1 MEKTKKQRRQK
12 SEEGRRG
19 RRGADILKDRLRDM
33 SETNKRD
40 YVREKPR

>member
-1 MEKTKKQRRQK
+1 MEKTKKQRRQPERK
-12 SEEGRRG
+12 RSRG
-19 RRGADILKDRLRDM
+19 RRDIQKDRLQDM

>member
-1 MEKTKKQRRQK
+1 MEKTKKQRRQRARK
-12 SEEGRRG
+12 RWWR
-19 RRGADILKDRLRDM
+19 DIQKDRLQDI